1 MNLHFGRDSYVVA
14 ANEFRPFHIRKKRNF
29 VIIFASCEKSF
40 KNGRNWRSP
49 KIEKERCY
57 MEFIRNFCI
66 IAHID
71 HGKSTLADRML
82 EITDTL
88 NAREM
93 ENQVL
98 DSMDLER
105 EKGITIKSHPIQM
118 QYKYKGDTYTLNLID
133 TPGHVD
139 FSYEVSR
146 AIASCEGALLVVDA
160 TQGIQ
165 AQTISNLYLAV
176 EHGLEIIPVLNKID
190 MDSAMI
196 DVVSDQIVD
205 MIGCSHEEILLASG
219 KTGQGVKEVLDAI
232 VERVPAPKGD
242 SNAPLQALIFD
253 SVFNSFRG
261 IIAYFKVVNG
271 TIRTG
276 DKVKFFNTGK
286 EYVADEV
293 GALKMKL
300 CPRDEIACGS
310 VGYIISGIKTASEV
324 KVGDTITTV
333 ANPCHEAIAGFEEV
347 KPMLFAGM
355 YPVETD
361 QYEELRA
368 DLEKFQLNDAS
379 FVFEP
384 ESSLALGFG
393 FRCGFLGLL
402 HLEIV
407 QERLFREFGMDVIT
421 TVPNV
426 SYKVYTTQGECI
438 DVHNPSG
445 LPPTTLID
453 HIEEPYIR
461 AQVISKA
468 DFYGPIMKLC
478 LDKRG
483 NLIGQHYI
491 TSDRLELTY
500 EMPLS
505 EIVFDFYDKLKSISK
520 GYASFDY
527 HIVGFKDAKLVKLD
541 ILLNG
546 EPADALSSLIHVDHA
561 YDFGRKIC
569 EKLKELIPRQQFD
582 IAIQAAIGAK
592 IIARET
598 VKAVRKDVTAK
609 CYGGDI
615 TRKRKLLEK
624 QKQGKK
630 RMRQIGTVEVPQSA
644 FMAVLKLD

>member
-1 MNLHFGRDSYVVA
+1 M
-14 ANEFRPFHIRKKRNF
+14 KKT
-29 VIIFASCEKSF
+29 
-40 KNGRNWRSP
+40 
-49 KIEKERCY
+49 
-57 MEFIRNFCI
+57 RNFCI

-82 EITDTL
+82 EVTNTL
-88 NAREM
+88 TTRDM

-98 DSMDLER
+98 DSMDLEK
-105 EKGITIKSHPIQM
+105 EKGITIKSHAIQM
-118 QYKYKGDTYTLNLID
+118 DYMYKGEKYTLNLID

-165 AQTISNLYLAV
+165 AQTISNLYLAI
-176 EHGLEIIPVLNKID
+176 EHDLEIIPVLNKID
-190 MDSAMI
+190 VDSAMV
-196 DVVSDQIVD
+196 DVVTDQVVD
-205 MIGCSHEEILLASG
+205 LLGCKPEDVLLASG
-219 KTGQGVKEVLDAI
+219 KTGQGVPEVLDAI
-232 VERVPAPKGD
+232 VERIPAPTGD
-242 SNAPLQALIFD
+242 SDAPLQALIFD

-261 IIAYFKVVNG
+261 IIAYFKVLNG
-271 TIRTG
+271 SIKPG
-276 DKVKFFNTGK
+276 DKVKFVSTGK
-286 EYVADEV
+286 EYTADEIGV
-293 GALKMKL
+293 LKMKMH
-300 CPRDEIACGS
+300 PRQEIPCGS
-310 VGYIISGIKTASEV
+310 VGYIISGIKSAVEV
-324 KVGDTITTV
+324 KVGDTITHV
-333 ANPCHEAIAGFEEV
+333 NNPCKEAIAGFEEV
-347 KPMLFAGM
+347 KPMVFAGM

-368 DLEKFQLNDAS
+368 SLEKFQLNDAS
-379 FVFEP
+379 LVFEP

-407 QERLFREFGMDVIT
+407 QERLFREFNMDVIT

-426 SYKVYTTQGECI
+426 SYKVYTTQGECL

-445 LPPTTLID
+445 LPAATLID
-453 HIEEPYIR
+453 RIEEPYIR
-461 AQVISKA
+461 AQVISRS
-468 DFYGPIMKLC
+468 DYYGPIMKLC
-478 LDKRG
+478 LEKRG
-483 NLIGQHYI
+483 VLINQHYL
-491 TSDRLELTY
+491 TADRLELTY

-527 HIVGFKDAKLVKLD
+527 HVIGFKDAKLVKLD

-546 EPADALSSLIHVDHA
+546 DPADALSSLIHADHA
-561 YDFGRKIC
+561 YDFGRKMC

-582 IAIQAAIGAK
+582 IAIQAAVGAK

-615 TRKRKLLEK
+615 SRKRKLLEK

>member
-1 MNLHFGRDSYVVA
+1 MKHT
-14 ANEFRPFHIRKKRNF
+14 
-29 VIIFASCEKSF
+29 
-40 KNGRNWRSP
+40 
-49 KIEKERCY
+49 
-57 MEFIRNFCI
+57 RNFCI

-82 EITDTL
+82 EITNTL
-88 NAREM
+88 TARDM

-98 DSMDLER
+98 DSMDLEK
-105 EKGITIKSHPIQM
+105 EKGITIKSHAIQM
-118 QYKYKGDTYTLNLID
+118 DYVHNGETYTLNLID

-146 AIASCEGALLVVDA
+146 AIASCEGAILIVDA

-165 AQTISNLYLAV
+165 AQTISNLYLAI
-176 EHGLEIIPVLNKID
+176 EHDLEIIPVLNKID
-190 MDSAMI
+190 VESAMV
-196 DVVSDQIVD
+196 DVVTDQVVD
-205 MIGCSHEEILLASG
+205 LLGCKPEEILLASG

-232 VERVPAPKGD
+232 VERIPAPTGD
-242 SNAPLQALIFD
+242 PDAPLQALIFD

-271 TIRTG
+271 SIKPG
-276 DKVKFFNTGK
+276 DKVKFVSTGK
-286 EYVADEV
+286 EYVADEIGV
-293 GALKMKL
+293 LKMKMH
-300 CPRDEIACGS
+300 PRKEIPCGS
-310 VGYIISGIKTASEV
+310 VGYIISGIKTAVEV
-324 KVGDTITTV
+324 KVGDTITHVGPNACT
-333 ANPCHEAIAGFEEV
+333 EAIEGFEEV
-347 KPMLFAGM
+347 KPMVFAGM

-368 DLEKFQLNDAS
+368 SLEKFQLNDAS
-379 FVFEP
+379 LVFEP

-407 QERLFREFGMDVIT
+407 QERLFREFNMDVIT

-426 SYKVYTTQGECI
+426 SYKVYTTQGECL

-445 LPPTTLID
+445 LPAATLID
-453 HIEEPYIR
+453 RIEEPYIR
-461 AQVISKA
+461 AQVISRS
-468 DFYGPIMKLC
+468 DYYGPIMKLC

-483 NLIGQHYI
+483 VLINQHYL

-527 HIVGFKDAKLVKLD
+527 HVVGFKEAKLVKLD

-546 EPADALSSLIHVDHA
+546 DPADALSTLIHADHA
-561 YDFGRKIC
+561 YDFGRKMC

-582 IAIQAAIGAK
+582 IAIQAAVGAK

-615 TRKRKLLEK
+615 SRKRKLLEK

>member
-1 MNLHFGRDSYVVA
+1 MKHT
-14 ANEFRPFHIRKKRNF
+14 
-29 VIIFASCEKSF
+29 
-40 KNGRNWRSP
+40 
-49 KIEKERCY
+49 
-57 MEFIRNFCI
+57 RNFCI

-82 EITDTL
+82 EITNTL
-88 NAREM
+88 TERDM

-98 DSMDLER
+98 DSMDLEK
-105 EKGITIKSHPIQM
+105 EKGITIKSHAIQM
-118 QYKYKGDTYTLNLID
+118 DYMHNGEMYTLNLID

-165 AQTISNLYLAV
+165 AQTISNLYLAI
-176 EHGLEIIPVLNKID
+176 EHDLEIIPVLNKID
-190 MDSAMI
+190 VDSAMV
-196 DVVSDQIVD
+196 DVVTDQVVD
-205 MIGCSHEEILLASG
+205 LLGCKPEDILLASG

-232 VERVPAPKGD
+232 VERIPAPTGD
-242 SNAPLQALIFD
+242 PDAPLQALIFD

-261 IIAYFKVVNG
+261 IIAYFKVMNG
-271 TIRTG
+271 SIKPG
-276 DKVKFFNTGK
+276 DKVMFVSTGK
-286 EYVADEV
+286 EYVADEIGV
-293 GALKMKL
+293 LKMKMH
-300 CPRDEIACGS
+300 PRKEIPCGS
-310 VGYIISGIKTASEV
+310 VGYIISGIKTAVEV
-324 KVGDTITTV
+324 KVGDTITH
-333 ANPCHEAIAGFEEV
+333 AGQGACKEAIAGFEEV
-347 KPMLFAGM
+347 KPMVFAGM

-368 DLEKFQLNDAS
+368 SLEKFQLNDAS
-379 FVFEP
+379 LVFEP

-407 QERLFREFGMDVIT
+407 QERLFREFNMDVIT

-426 SYKVYTTQGECI
+426 SYKVYTTQGECL

-445 LPPTTLID
+445 LPAATLID
-453 HIEEPYIR
+453 RIEEPYIR
-461 AQVISKA
+461 AQVISRS
-468 DFYGPIMKLC
+468 DYYGPIMKLC

-483 NLIGQHYI
+483 VLINQHYL
-491 TSDRLELTY
+491 TADRLELTY

-527 HIVGFKDAKLVKLD
+527 HVIGFKEAKLVKLD

-546 EPADALSSLIHVDHA
+546 DPADALSTLIHADHA
-561 YDFGRKIC
+561 YDFGRKMC

-582 IAIQAAIGAK
+582 IAIQAAVGAK

-615 TRKRKLLEK
+615 SRKRKLLEK

>member
-1 MNLHFGRDSYVVA
+1 MRYLCKDFAV
-14 ANEFRPFHIRKKRNF
+14 EKMKKT
-29 VIIFASCEKSF
+29 
-40 KNGRNWRSP
+40 
-49 KIEKERCY
+49 
-57 MEFIRNFCI
+57 RNFCI

-82 EITDTL
+82 EVTETL
-88 NAREM
+88 AARDM

-98 DSMDLER
+98 DSMDLEK
-105 EKGITIKSHPIQM
+105 EKGITIKSHAIQM
-118 QYKYKGDTYTLNLID
+118 DYNYKGETYTLNLID

-165 AQTISNLYLAV
+165 AQTISNLYLAI
-176 EHGLEIIPVLNKID
+176 EHDLEIIPVLNKID
-190 MDSAMI
+190 VESAMV
-196 DVVSDQIVD
+196 DVVTDQVVD
-205 MIGCSHEEILLASG
+205 LLGCKPEDILLASG

-232 VERVPAPKGD
+232 VERIPAPAGD
-242 SNAPLQALIFD
+242 PDAPLQALIFD

-271 TIRTG
+271 SIKPG
-276 DKVKFFNTGK
+276 DKVKFVSTGK
-286 EYVADEV
+286 EYDADEIGV
-293 GALKMKL
+293 LKMKMH
-300 CPRDEIACGS
+300 PRKEIPCGS
-310 VGYIISGIKTASEV
+310 VGHIISGIKSAVEV
-324 KVGDTITTV
+324 KVGDTITHV
-333 ANPCHEAIAGFEEV
+333 NNPCTEAIAGFEEV
-347 KPMLFAGM
+347 KPMVFAGM

-368 DLEKFQLNDAS
+368 SLEKFQLNDAS
-379 FVFEP
+379 LVFEP

-407 QERLFREFGMDVIT
+407 QERLFREFNMDVIT

-426 SYKVYTTQGECI
+426 SYKVYTTQGECL

-445 LPPTTLID
+445 LPAATLID

-461 AQVISKA
+461 AQVISRS
-468 DFYGPIMKLC
+468 DYYGPIMKLC

-483 NLIGQHYI
+483 VLINQHYL
-491 TSDRLELTY
+491 TADRLELTY

-527 HIVGFKDAKLVKLD
+527 HVVGFKEAKLVKLD

-546 EPADALSSLIHVDHA
+546 DPADALSSLIHADHA
-561 YDFGRKIC
+561 YDFGRKMC

-582 IAIQAAIGAK
+582 IAIQAAVGAK

-615 TRKRKLLEK
+615 SRKRKLLEK

>member
-1 MNLHFGRDSYVVA
+1 M
-14 ANEFRPFHIRKKRNF
+14 KKT
-29 VIIFASCEKSF
+29 
-40 KNGRNWRSP
+40 
-49 KIEKERCY
+49 
-57 MEFIRNFCI
+57 RNFCI

-82 EITDTL
+82 EITNTL
-88 NAREM
+88 TARDM

-98 DSMDLER
+98 DSMDLEK
-105 EKGITIKSHPIQM
+105 EKGITIKSHAIQM
-118 QYKYKGDTYTLNLID
+118 DYKYKGEDYTLNLID

-165 AQTISNLYLAV
+165 AQTISNLYLAI
-176 EHGLEIIPVLNKID
+176 EHDLEIIPVLNKID
-190 MDSAMI
+190 VESAMVEVVTDQVVDLLGCKPE
-196 DVVSDQIVD
+196 DV
-205 MIGCSHEEILLASG
+205 LLASG

-232 VERVPAPKGD
+232 IERIPAPEGD
-242 SNAPLQALIFD
+242 PDAPLQALIFD

-271 TIRTG
+271 SIKPG
-276 DKVKFFNTGK
+276 DKVKFVSTGK
-286 EYVADEV
+286 EYVADEIGV
-293 GALKMKL
+293 LKMKMH
-300 CPRDEIACGS
+300 PRKEIPCGS
-310 VGYIISGIKTASEV
+310 VGYIISGIKTAVEV
-324 KVGDTITTV
+324 KVGDTITNV
-333 ANPCHEAIAGFEEV
+333 ANPCTEAIAGFEEV
-347 KPMLFAGM
+347 KPMVFAGL

-368 DLEKFQLNDAS
+368 SLEKFQLNDAS
-379 FVFEP
+379 LVFEP

-407 QERLFREFGMDVIT
+407 QERLFREFNMDVIT

-426 SYKVYTTQGECI
+426 SYKVYTTQGECL

-445 LPPTTLID
+445 LPAATLID
-453 HIEEPYIR
+453 RIEEPYIR
-461 AQVISKA
+461 AQVISRS
-468 DFYGPIMKLC
+468 DYYGPIMKLC

-483 NLIGQHYI
+483 VLINQHYL
-491 TSDRLELTY
+491 TADRLELTY

-527 HIVGFKDAKLVKLD
+527 HVIGFKDAKLVKLD

-546 EPADALSSLIHVDHA
+546 DPADALSSLIHADHA
-561 YDFGRKIC
+561 YDFGRKMC

-582 IAIQAAIGAK
+582 IAIQAAVGAK

-615 TRKRKLLEK
+615 SRKRKLLEK